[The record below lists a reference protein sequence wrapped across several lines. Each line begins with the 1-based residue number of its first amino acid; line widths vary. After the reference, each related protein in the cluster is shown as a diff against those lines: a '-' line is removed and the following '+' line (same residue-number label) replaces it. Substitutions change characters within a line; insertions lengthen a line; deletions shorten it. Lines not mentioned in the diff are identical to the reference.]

1 MKKSELKELIKNR
14 IRETLYA
21 GAASLGRAKA
31 DPDYS
36 KLSPADKMNVDNT
49 LKKQGAVELEEM
61 ARRASTFKV
70 ADDFREKAST
80 IKTGGPISPKKLEDV
95 LNFLETQKETTG
107 PAIAAAV
114 GFEGKMPRIY
124 PIYAELINK
133 GALIPTEKEKVVDVP
148 DTPENKK
155 IQKVLEPK
163 KKAEPKG
170 KPVVLNPVAKEAA
183 NFLIDNSRLISS
195 IINSFK
201 DSRSRIGSLRVEP
214 LGEATGDLST
224 ADLRK
229 ALEKSKESSATRF
242 DTKLDELV
250 TKLKDL
256 DPAVQERILSSLDF
270 KFNSVGAGSISKA
283 LSKKLGVEIKP
294 LDNNS
299 VSTEKDLE
307 KISAKDAGVD
317 DEDIEIEDIDDEL
330 MEYSGVEDVDN
341 DEDDFREY
349 DSVYERMQKLM
360 NYKG

>member
-1 MKKSELKELIKNR
+1 MKKSELKEFIKTR

-21 GAASLGRAKA
+21 GAASANKAKT

-36 KLSPADKMNVDNT
+36 KLSSADKLNVDNT

-61 ARRASTFKV
+61 ARKAATFKV
-70 ADDFREKAST
+70 ADDFREKASS

-95 LNFLETQKETTG
+95 LDFLETQSETTG
-107 PAIAAAV
+107 PSIAAAV

-133 GALIPTEKEKVVDVP
+133 GALIPTEKEKTVDVP

-155 IQKVLEPK
+155 VEKVLEPK
-163 KKAEPKG
+163 KKFEPKG

-183 NFLIDNSRLISS
+183 TFLYDNSRLISS

-214 LGEATGDLST
+214 LGEASGDLST

-229 ALEKSKESSATRF
+229 SLEKSKETSADRF
-242 DTKLDELV
+242 NTKLDELV
-250 TKLKDL
+250 AKLKEL
-256 DPAVQERILSSLDF
+256 DPKVQERILSSLDF
-270 KFNSVGAGSISKA
+270 KFNSVGASSITKA
-283 LSKKLGVEIKP
+283 LSKKMGVEIKP

-299 VSTEKDLE
+299 VSTEKDID
-307 KISAKDAGVD
+307 KISAKDAGIED
-317 DEDIEIEDIDDEL
+317 DDIEIEDIDDEL
-330 MEYSGVEDVDN
+330 MEDTGVEDI
-341 DEDDFREY
+341 DDKDTFEEY
-349 DSVYERMQKLM
+349 DEIYERMQKLM